1 MQLSSLFLPLAL
13 LFPTPPSGSPAQLA
27 QDGITFFT
35 TWIAR
40 VGGLVA
46 FIGAIKFALSVKA
59 DDARDQ
65 LNAVLTMVSGFMIM
79 AAVNNMGLF
88 SLTTTDAD
96 TIFHNI
102 MDFIGTWTR
111 RVGALGCL
119 IGAVMFGFSIK
130 DENAGSK
137 INGLRT
143 FAAGAICISVSGI
156 LTTFVS

>member
-13 LFPTPPSGSPAQLA
+13 FFPTPPSGSPAQLA

-59 DDARDQ
+59 DDAREQ

-88 SLTTTDAD
+88 SLTTTDANV
-96 TIFHNI
+96 IFQNI
-102 MDFIGTWTR
+102 MNFIGTWTR

-156 LTTFVS
+156 LTVFVS